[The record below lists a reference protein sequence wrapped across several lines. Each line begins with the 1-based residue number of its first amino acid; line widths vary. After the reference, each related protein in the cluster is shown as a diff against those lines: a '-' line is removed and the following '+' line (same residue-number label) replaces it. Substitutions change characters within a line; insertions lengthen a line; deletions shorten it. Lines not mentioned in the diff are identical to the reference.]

1 MHNINKRREL
11 FMTKNEYKL
20 IKNTIDIELN
30 NLVIELIQN
39 GYREDL
45 AKNLVKTRKDNI
57 LWAIEAE
64 INSNQKSGD

>member
-1 MHNINKRREL
+1 
-11 FMTKNEYKL
+11 MTKNEYKL

-45 AKNLVKTRKDNI
+45 AKNLVKARKNNI
-57 LWAIEAE
+57 LWAITNE
-64 INSNQKSGD
+64 IEHKQKSEE

>member
-1 MHNINKRREL
+1 
-11 FMTKNEYKL
+11 MTKNEYKL

>member
-1 MHNINKRREL
+1 
-11 FMTKNEYKL
+11 MTKNEYKL

-64 INSNQKSGD
+64 IDSNQKSGE

>member
-1 MHNINKRREL
+1 MK
-11 FMTKNEYKL
+11 KNEYKL
-20 IKNTIDIELN
+20 IKNTID
-30 NLVIELIQN
+30 IELIQN

>member
-1 MHNINKRREL
+1 
-11 FMTKNEYKL
+11 MTKNEYKL

-57 LWAIEAE
+57 LWAITNE
-64 INSNQKSGD
+64 IEHKQKSEE

>member
-1 MHNINKRREL
+1 
-11 FMTKNEYKL
+11 MTKNEYKL

-45 AKNLVKTRKDNI
+45 AKTLVKTRKNNI
-57 LWAIEAE
+57 LWPIDAE
-64 INSNQKSGD
+64 TESKQKLEE

>member
-1 MHNINKRREL
+1 
-11 FMTKNEYKL
+11 MTKNEYKL

-39 GYREDL
+39 GYREDF
-45 AKNLVKTRKDNI
+45 AKTLVKTRKENI

-64 INSNQKSGD
+64 TESEQKTGE

>member
-1 MHNINKRREL
+1 ML
-11 FMTKNEYKL
+11 FVTKNEYKL

-57 LWAIEAE
+57 LWSIDAE
-64 INSNQKSGD
+64 TESKQKLEE

>member
-1 MHNINKRREL
+1 
-11 FMTKNEYKL
+11 MTKNEYKL

-39 GYREDL
+39 GYRENL

>member
-1 MHNINKRREL
+1 
-11 FMTKNEYKL
+11 MTKNEYKL

-39 GYREDL
+39 GYREDF

>member
-1 MHNINKRREL
+1 
-11 FMTKNEYKL
+11 MTKNEYKL
-20 IKNTIDIELN
+20 IKNTVDIELN
-30 NLVIELIQN
+30 NLVVEMLQN
-39 GYREDL
+39 ALREDL

>member
-1 MHNINKRREL
+1 
-11 FMTKNEYKL
+11 MTKNEYKL

-45 AKNLVKTRKDNI
+45 AKNLVKTRKNNI
-57 LWAIEAE
+57 LWAITNE
-64 INSNQKSGD
+64 IEHKQKSEE

>member
-1 MHNINKRREL
+1 
-11 FMTKNEYKL
+11 MTKTEYKL

>member
-1 MHNINKRREL
+1 
-11 FMTKNEYKL
+11 MTKNEYKL

-57 LWAIEAE
+57 LWSIDAE
-64 INSNQKSGD
+64 TESKQKLEE

>member
-1 MHNINKRREL
+1 MYNIKKRREF

-45 AKNLVKTRKDNI
+45 AKTLVKTRKDNI

-64 INSNQKSGD
+64 IDSKQKSGD

>member
-1 MHNINKRREL
+1 
-11 FMTKNEYKL
+11 MTKNECKL

-57 LWAIEAE
+57 LWTIEAE
-64 INSNQKSGD
+64 IDSNQKSGD

>member
-1 MHNINKRREL
+1 
-11 FMTKNEYKL
+11 MTKKEYKL

>member
-1 MHNINKRREL
+1 
-11 FMTKNEYKL
+11 MTKNEYKL

-30 NLVIELIQN
+30 NLIIELIQN

>member
-1 MHNINKRREL
+1 
-11 FMTKNEYKL
+11 MTKNEYKL

-64 INSNQKSGD
+64 IDSNQKSGD

>member
-1 MHNINKRREL
+1 
-11 FMTKNEYKL
+11 MTKNEYKL

-45 AKNLVKTRKDNI
+45 AKTLVKTRKENI

-64 INSNQKSGD
+64 IDSNQKSGD